1 MRKQNGAHYALD
13 GNDRASKMSL
23 NEIIL
28 TNLKTELNLARAKR
42 YNNINADLPLDVIDN
57 RIEVLTEA
65 IKKVKCEMIEAA
77 IREAQK

>member
-1 MRKQNGAHYALD
+1 MT
-13 GNDRASKMSL
+13 SL
-23 NEIIL
+23 NETIL
-28 TNLKTELNLARAKR
+28 TNLQTELNLARAKR

-77 IREAQK
+77 LREAQK

>member
-1 MRKQNGAHYALD
+1 
-13 GNDRASKMSL
+13 MSL
-23 NEIIL
+23 NETIL
-28 TNLKTELNLARAKR
+28 NNLQTELNLARAKR

>member
-1 MRKQNGAHYALD
+1 
-13 GNDRASKMSL
+13 MSL
-23 NEIIL
+23 NETIL
-28 TNLKTELNLARAKR
+28 NNLQTELNMARAKR
-42 YNNINADLPLDVIDN
+42 YNNINAGLPLDVIDN